1 MMKVGLIVLQEYKNR
16 VTKKSFLFL
25 TLLTPFLFAALIIV
39 PLKLAQLD
47 TDEEMPIAVV
57 DMTGLYAD
65 VFANEENSIMF
76 DVIVSPNADSENFR
90 RENSEDYRAF
100 VVIDKD
106 LAEDPTGVKIYSENA
121 LSQDV
126 QSSIE
131 TLLSQY
137 VEHQK
142 LTSYNIEGI
151 EQMIE
156 NAKTQVRAQT
166 FKMDDGGEEEIAD
179 TTIASLIGIL
189 TTTLIYMFIFI
200 SGSQVMQSV
209 VQEKVNRIV
218 EVMIC
223 SVKPWELM
231 FGKIIGV
238 ALVCLT
244 QIAIWIVLTMIF
256 VGVGAD
262 MAGLSLSEMNGNIQ
276 QGGVDISE
284 AQSVINSVMS
294 VNWSLIVITFIVY
307 FIGGYLLYASL
318 FAAVGAAVDNES
330 DTSQFMLPVT
340 LLLIFAL
347 YAGIYSAKNPDGPLA
362 FWCSI
367 IPLTSPIV
375 MMVRIPFDVP
385 AWEIATSLGL
395 LALSVVVMVW
405 LSAKIYR
412 VGILMYGK
420 KPSWREIL
428 KWFKY

>member
-1 MMKVGLIVLQEYKNR
+1 MKVGLIVLQEYKNR

-385 AWEIATSLGL
+385 AWEIVTSLGL

>member
-1 MMKVGLIVLQEYKNR
+1 MKVGLIVLQEYKNR

>member
-1 MMKVGLIVLQEYKNR
+1 MKVGLIVLQEYKNR

-262 MAGLSLSEMNGNIQ
+262 MAGLSLSEMGGNIQ
-276 QGGVDISE
+276 QGEVDISE

>member
-1 MMKVGLIVLQEYKNR
+1 MKVGLIVLQEYKNR

-262 MAGLSLSEMNGNIQ
+262 MAGLSLSEMGGNIQ

-395 LALSVVVMVW
+395 LVLSVVVMVW

>member
-1 MMKVGLIVLQEYKNR
+1 MKVGLIVLQEYKNR

-330 DTSQFMLPVT
+330 DTNQFMLPVT

>member
-1 MMKVGLIVLQEYKNR
+1 MKVGLIVLQEYKNR

-294 VNWSLIVITFIVY
+294 VNWSLIVIAFIVY

-330 DTSQFMLPVT
+330 DTNQFMLPVT

-385 AWEIATSLGL
+385 AWEIVTSLGL